1 LSPWPKGGVV
11 GWLEGR
17 DPELRAAKRSIRAAV
32 LVPVVFAIAD
42 FGVGNT
48 QTPIFAAFGAVA
60 LLLFADFGGPIRVR
74 LRAYLGLWVAGAVL
88 IVLGT
93 LCSTDAVAAVAGMA
107 VCGFLVLYA
116 GVVSPQAAVGGTAAL
131 LAFILPVATPGG
143 TAVIGERV
151 AGWVLAGVCC
161 IPPVLLVWSGR
172 WHDQLRRKLA
182 VASRAVA
189 DLVASHAG
197 GHPYHEARLRSER
210 ALVELRAQFEAT
222 PYRPTGAGPTDVA
235 LTSLVSRMEWLGQN
249 ALLPEEGE
257 SVLAPSPPTRRA
269 DGAIA
274 LVLRRIADLLDDG
287 HPTSDAERAG
297 ALADA
302 IDQLVID
309 RRAATM
315 AALEGFLADV
325 GPEPG
330 PSPAEGPDYGE
341 APLAKVD
348 PTYRTRLLAF
358 ATQTT
363 ADVALRAAAADRH
376 RLGWGERIRAE
387 LRSNLK
393 VAAAGLSV
401 RSVWFRNS
409 LRGAAGLAM
418 AVLVV
423 EVTDVRHGFWVVLG
437 ALSVLRSNALGTGA
451 TALRAIAGTVVG
463 FAVGSAVLVVLG
475 HHHALL
481 WAVLPIAV
489 LAAGTAPSVISFA
502 AGQAGFTVVVVIL
515 FNIVDPVGVAVGLV
529 RVEDVAIGA
538 GVSVVVGFLFWPRGA
553 TAELARAL
561 SQGFASATAW
571 LSAAV
576 ADVGPGGRAAAL
588 SQWHGAADDASQRL
602 DDAFRLYLAERGAK
616 HVPLPTVTRLLT
628 GCARINVSASTFDNL
643 PTVAPPDGRPPP
655 AARVSVR
662 EAMVDEFAS
671 VQQWYEEFAMAL
683 GTRRAPAPA
692 LAPPQSDDGLVPG
705 LLDVFGQVRREHRA
719 DGVHALLRLLWVEE
733 RLEELRDCQAE
744 LSASAS
750 EFVERSGGGHRL

>member
-1 LSPWPKGGVV
+1 
-11 GWLEGR
+11 
-17 DPELRAAKRSIRAAV
+17 V

-60 LLLFADFGGPIRVR
+60 LLLFTDFGGPIRLR
-74 LRAYLGLWVAGAVL
+74 LRSYLGLWAAGAVL
-88 IVLGT
+88 MVLGT
-93 LCSTDAVAAVAGMA
+93 LCSTNAAAAVAGMA
-107 VCGFLVLYA
+107 VSGFVVLYA
-116 GVVSPQAAVGGTAAL
+116 GVVSPQAAVGATAAL
-131 LAFILPVATPGG
+131 LTFVLPVATPGG
-143 TAVIGERV
+143 PAVIGERL
-151 AGWVLAGVCC
+151 AGWVVAGACC

-197 GHPYHEARLRSER
+197 GHPYHEARRRSET

-235 LTSLVSRMEWLGQN
+235 LTSLVSRMEWLGQS
-249 ALLPEEGE
+249 ALLPQEGE
-257 SVLAPSPPTRRA
+257 AVLTQSRPTRRA
-269 DGAIA
+269 DGAVA

-287 HPTSDAERAG
+287 DPGSDAEQVG

-302 IDQLVID
+302 VDQLAIA
-309 RRAATM
+309 RRAATT
-315 AALEGFLADV
+315 AAIDGFLADV
-325 GPEPG
+325 EPEPG
-330 PSPAEGPDYGE
+330 VAPGE
-341 APLAKVD
+341 VSASGD
-348 PTYRTRLLAF
+348 PPVWSADPIYRTRMLAF
-358 ATQTT
+358 ATETT
-363 ADVALRAAAADRH
+363 AAVALRTAAAHRRH
-376 RLGWGERIRAE
+376 MGWVGRARTE
-387 LRSNLK
+387 LQSNLR
-393 VAAAGLSV
+393 VAVASLSF

-463 FAVGSAVLVVLG
+463 FGVGSAVLVALG

-481 WAVLPIAV
+481 WAVLPLAV
-489 LAAGTAPSVISFA
+489 LVAGTAPSVISFA
-502 AGQAGFTVVVVIL
+502 AGQAGFTVVVVIV

-538 GVSVVVGFLFWPRGA
+538 AVSVVVGFLFWPRGA

-561 SQGFASATAW
+561 SQAFASATAW

-576 ADVGPGGRAAAL
+576 ADVGSGGPVADL
-588 SQWHGAADDASQRL
+588 SRRHAAADDASQRL

-616 HVPLPTVTRLLT
+616 QVPLPTVTGLVT

-643 PTVAPPDGRPPP
+643 PAVVPVDGRPPP
-655 AARVSVR
+655 AAVVSMHR
-662 EAMVDEFAS
+662 AMVDEFATA
-671 VQQWYEEFAMAL
+671 QQWYDQFAMAL
-683 GTRRAPAPA
+683 GDRRAPAPA
-692 LAPPQSDDGLVPG
+692 PTKADDGLVPG
-705 LLDVFGQVRREHRA
+705 LLDAFGQVRREHRA
-719 DGVHALLRLLWVEE
+719 DGVLALLRLLWVEE
-733 RLEELRDCQAE
+733 RLEELRDLQAG
-744 LSASAS
+744 LCSSAA
-750 EFVERSGGGHRL
+750 EFVERAGGEHRL